1 LGTAHIVFKWVLMKA
16 EAANIRDC
24 LQQTSLPAQPEQ
36 RGLLIEA
43 TWYALEIGTL
53 LGLQSTLEMSTTQ
66 AIIDNHILDAN

>member
-1 LGTAHIVFKWVLMKA
+1 MRSETFNTLKA
-16 EAANIRDC
+16 EAANIRDR

-53 LGLQSTLEMSTTQ
+53 FGLQAEYLRNEYNSG
-66 AIIDNHILDAN
+66 NH